1 MNRFFHKSCVVT
13 LLTLLIL
20 LGGAGAAFAQD
31 SHTVTVNQ
39 NARIDI
45 QITDQGGQNCGTR
58 TTNRRYQ
65 LHHQKQAG
73 RRQKSAPT
81 QQMTANWKAPEN

>member
-45 QITDQGGQNCGTR
+45 QITDQEGR
-58 TTNRRYQ
+58 TVAPDNQSAISVTSSKASR
-65 LHHQKQAG
+65 KAP
-73 RRQKSAPT
+73 KSAPT